1 MGAYTVHAARV
12 HTSPRTSYL
21 RGAPHA
27 FSENLMVYAA
37 PSNGRIGRMNSR
49 QRKKLHV
56 GEFKQIGFSLKAS
69 FKPQSGT
76 YDDFLDEF
84 LTLAEQRG
92 LEVSGSF
99 SYLPADDAGLELLV
113 RRHGV
118 ASCTEADRSALL
130 DWLVARAEV
139 ANASAGDLADAWYGH
154 DLEA

>member
-1 MGAYTVHAARV
+1 M
-12 HTSPRTSYL
+12 
-21 RGAPHA
+21 
-27 FSENLMVYAA
+27 
-37 PSNGRIGRMNSR
+37 
-49 QRKKLHV
+49 
-56 GEFKQIGFSLKAS
+56 
-69 FKPQSGT
+69 
-76 YDDFLDEF
+76 
-84 LTLAEQRG
+84 
-92 LEVSGSF
+92 SGSF